1 MRHNE
6 FTEMPKIAT
15 VMVEEKKLKGMR
27 ICITGHL
34 GATRAEI
41 EELITTLGGYVEKN
55 VTYSTTHL
63 LTNQD
68 WNDGSKSSKF
78 QKAKE
83 YGVKLITEAQ
93 FYELI
98 GQSEI

>member
-15 VMVEEKKLKGMR
+15 VMVEEKKLKGMK

-34 GATRAEI
+34 GAPRKEI
-41 EELITTLGGYVEKN
+41 EEMIVTLGGQVNGN
-55 VTYSTTHL
+55 VTYDTTHL

-68 WNDGSKSSKF
+68 WNDGAKSSKF
-78 QKAKE
+78 IKAKG

-98 GQSEI
+98 GKSEF